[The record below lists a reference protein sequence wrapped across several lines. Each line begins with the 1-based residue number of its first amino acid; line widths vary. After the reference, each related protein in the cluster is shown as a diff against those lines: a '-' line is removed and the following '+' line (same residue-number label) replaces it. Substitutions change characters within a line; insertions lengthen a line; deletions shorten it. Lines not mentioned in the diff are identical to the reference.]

1 MMHVLIVLLISMPQV
16 LHSIEGIECLY
27 CINVI
32 KAHLYGDDRVFQSV
46 VEEINMINTCSNATN
61 QTYSTILPCKTA
73 QGNQRVQRCGEFNG
87 TIILDLHSF
96 QRNMLTEITARGCFD
111 VDKKTK
117 TGCNTDP
124 FMLNEQKANL
134 ENFLVKAKAR
144 IKLQVVNVT
153 NGQFCTNPSST
164 TRRIEKATN
173 KSILATEE
181 SKNMSAMLKFEYC
194 SILVFVIFIF
204 SEF

>member
-1 MMHVLIVLLISMPQV
+1 
-16 LHSIEGIECLY
+16 
-27 CINVI
+27 
-32 KAHLYGDDRVFQSV
+32 
-46 VEEINMINTCSNATN
+46 MINTCSNATN